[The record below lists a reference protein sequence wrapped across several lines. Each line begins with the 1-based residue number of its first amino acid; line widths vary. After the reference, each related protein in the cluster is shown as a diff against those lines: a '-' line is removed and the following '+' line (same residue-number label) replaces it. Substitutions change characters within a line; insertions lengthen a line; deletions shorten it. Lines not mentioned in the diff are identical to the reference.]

1 MWPELKRK
9 ESREERNKW
18 RENIADFFEL
28 PKEVLM
34 NLPRMTLIGN
44 IQLYLENYGGII
56 EYNQQILRLSIR
68 GGEIIIQGDDLVIR
82 IFFSEEIFIEG
93 KIHSIEYR

>member
-1 MWPELKRK
+1 MKRK

-56 EYNQQILRLSIR
+56 EYNQEILRLSIR
-68 GGEIIIQGDDLVIR
+68 GGEIVIQGDDLVIR
-82 IFFSEEIFIEG
+82 NFFSEEIYIEG
-93 KIHSIEYR
+93 KIHSVEYR